1 MMEESDPL
9 PQTVEALRQRC
20 RSLQADLFAEATA
33 CQVHANS
40 RPTLVMLQDYHLLL
54 KPVISTVIASPPIG
68 RRNKKSALAA
78 LSTW

>member
-1 MMEESDPL
+1 VTPCHK
-9 PQTVEALRQRC
+9 RWK
-20 RSLQADLFAEATA
+20 RSASAAGHWADLFAEATA
-33 CQVHANS
+33 CQVHTNS